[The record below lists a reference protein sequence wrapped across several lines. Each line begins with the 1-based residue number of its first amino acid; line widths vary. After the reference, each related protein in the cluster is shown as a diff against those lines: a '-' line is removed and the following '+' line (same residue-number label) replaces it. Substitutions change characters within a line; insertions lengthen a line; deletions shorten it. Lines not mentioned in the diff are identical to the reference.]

1 MRIYQEKNE
10 LEDKVHHLE
19 QVQQT
24 RDELGVA
31 NLDNE
36 IISNHPG
43 KRRRSPQ
50 DVQGSL
56 DVQRSNPSPD
66 DDSDLMLSRYGTYLV
81 HNAYSNER
89 SMISQALHNP
99 FNILPKSACPVVV
112 PGS

>member
-24 RDELGVA
+24 RDELGIP
-31 NLDNE
+31 NLDNQ
-36 IISNHPG
+36 IILNHPG
-43 KRRRSPQ
+43 KRPAPPQ

-56 DVQRSNPSPD
+56 DVQGLNPSPD

-81 HNAYSNER
+81 T
-89 SMISQALHNP
+89 MP
-99 FNILPKSACPVVV
+99 ILMS
-112 PGS
+112 GQ